1 MAELWF
7 YHLERQTLDEVLP
20 NLLERTLERGWRAV
34 VQAGSAERVEAIDN
48 LLWTFRDDSFLP
60 HGSRRDGNPEL
71 QPVYLSE
78 DESNPNGANVR
89 FYVEGAAPSFSGGDA
104 ESYLRLIY
112 IFDGHDDEALGKAR
126 ETWKA
131 AGRAGLTTTYWRQTE
146 RGGWEKQ
153 G

>member
-1 MAELWF
+1 VAEIWF

-34 VQAGSAERVEAIDN
+34 VQAGTAERLEAIDN
-48 LLWTFRDDSFLP
+48 LLWTYSVDSFLP
-60 HGSRRDGNPEL
+60 HGSRREGNLEM
-71 QPVYLSE
+71 QPVYLTE
-78 DESNPNGANVR
+78 DESNPNGATVR
-89 FYVEGAAPSFSGGDA
+89 FYVEGAAPLLSTGEADRY
-104 ESYLRLIY
+104 ERLIY
-112 IFDGHDDEALGKAR
+112 VFDGHDDQAVGRAR

-131 AGRAGLTTTYWRQTE
+131 AGGAGLTTTYWRQTE